1 VLLHCR
7 QWASR
12 LSKICRL
19 LAAPVAGWLITTI
32 SRPASA
38 IWCWRNDSRI
48 MRFTRFLCVAR
59 RQCFL
64 EIARPSLALSRLLG
78 LYNTVNNL
86 SRLRP
91 AFANTRPKAA
101 ASSSRLSLV
110 KRLPGQLVLSV
121 SGVVVTVTRRLRRQP
136 CTAFGAPAL
145 DDKASGLG
153 RHAGT
158 ESMRTSALQFA
169 GLESAFHWLV
179 TWYLAGRN
187 PAVLLEG
194 RQGYAGGQ
202 TVSID

>member
-1 VLLHCR
+1 
-7 QWASR
+7 
-12 LSKICRL
+12 
-19 LAAPVAGWLITTI
+19 
-32 SRPASA
+32 
-38 IWCWRNDSRI
+38 
-48 MRFTRFLCVAR
+48 MRFMRFLCVAG

-64 EIARPSLALSRLLG
+64 EIARPSLGTFRSLR

-91 AFANTRPKAA
+91 AFSNTRPKAA
-101 ASSSRLSLV
+101 ASSSRLSFLN
-110 KRLPGQLVLSV
+110 RLPGLLFWSV
-121 SGVVVTVTRRLRRQP
+121 CGVVVTVTEVLRRQP
-136 CTAFGAPAL
+136 CAALGAAPL
-145 DDKASGLG
+145 DYKAPGLG

-169 GLESAFHWLV
+169 WLESAFHWLV

-194 RQGYAGGQ
+194 RQGYAGDQ